1 MVNKMLQKPAVS
13 ATTQRGLPSRF
24 ALSSG
29 SGLGSVSGDPSGLVA
44 RIVVVVVVEEVVVMM
59 MVVVVVE
66 ILAR

>member
-1 MVNKMLQKPAVS
+1 MVNKMLRKPAVS

-29 SGLGSVSGDPSGLVA
+29 SGLGSVSGDPSGLVE
-44 RIVVVVVVEEVVVMM
+44 RIVEEEEEEEEEQVV
-59 MVVVVVE
+59 VVVVVE

>member
-1 MVNKMLQKPAVS
+1 MLHKPAVS

-44 RIVVVVVVEEVVVMM
+44 RIVEEEEEEVVV
-59 MVVVVVE
+59 VVVVVE